1 MNRRA
6 YIGLDLGSSS
16 IKAVALDEAG
26 LCVAAA
32 KRPISIRTGPGGIAE
47 QDPHTWHDLA
57 GQVLRELSTALA
69 GQSIAPAAVANTGQ
83 MNGPVLLD
91 RRGRATGPVQMWCD
105 SRCGRHCRIL
115 EERIGPVRLLQT
127 TGHTAATGYTAP
139 KLLWMA
145 EHCPDQI
152 EAAAHLIFPKD
163 FMTWAL
169 TGQVVTDYSD
179 ASNSLLLDIHRGEW
193 AESTLQSL
201 GLKLPELPPL
211 AESAAV
217 VGHVSDEG
225 APWSGLPRGTPVAAG
240 AGDSISAAL
249 GAGLRDPSM
258 IQVVV
263 GSAGNVNCV
272 LDEAIIDDQGRVHT
286 GYFADRHHW
295 ICSAVQQSAGASLQ
309 WWSGLTGVDPATLI
323 SEMDTRSNST
333 ALFAPYLCGERTPH
347 LDPDVR
353 GAFLNLNQHTSRGDL
368 TRAILEGV
376 AFSFK
381 DAFEIFQA
389 LGISPNRAAVSGG
402 GGESGVWRRIIAAV
416 LDVPLI
422 AGAGDTTARGAAML
436 AACAAGRFESWQ
448 AAIDGWSQPADQ
460 VEPDREM
467 VERYQT
473 AYRHFKELYPRLRS
487 LPGAWK
493 PAD

>member
-152 EAAAHLIFPKD
+152 EAAAHLVFPKD

-179 ASNSLLLDIHRGEW
+179 ASNS
-193 AESTLQSL
+193 
-201 GLKLPELPPL
+201 P
-211 AESAAV
+211 AAR
-217 VGHVSDEG
+217 HS
-225 APWSGLPRGTPVAAG
+225 PW
-240 AGDSISAAL
+240 
-249 GAGLRDPSM
+249 
-258 IQVVV
+258 
-263 GSAGNVNCV
+263 
-272 LDEAIIDDQGRVHT
+272 
-286 GYFADRHHW
+286 
-295 ICSAVQQSAGASLQ
+295 
-309 WWSGLTGVDPATLI
+309 
-323 SEMDTRSNST
+323 
-333 ALFAPYLCGERTPH
+333 
-347 LDPDVR
+347 
-353 GAFLNLNQHTSRGDL
+353 
-368 TRAILEGV
+368 
-376 AFSFK
+376 
-381 DAFEIFQA
+381 
-389 LGISPNRAAVSGG
+389 
-402 GGESGVWRRIIAAV
+402 
-416 LDVPLI
+416 
-422 AGAGDTTARGAAML
+422 
-436 AACAAGRFESWQ
+436 
-448 AAIDGWSQPADQ
+448 
-460 VEPDREM
+460 
-467 VERYQT
+467 
-473 AYRHFKELYPRLRS
+473 
-487 LPGAWK
+487 
-493 PAD
+493 

>member
-1 MNRRA
+1 MNRPA

-16 IKAVALDEAG
+16 IKAVALDDAG
-26 LCVAAA
+26 VCVAAA

-47 QDPHTWHDLA
+47 QDPQTWHDLA
-57 GQVLRELSTALA
+57 GQALRELCTALA
-69 GQSIAPAAVANTGQ
+69 SQSIQPAAVANTGQ

-91 RRGRATGPVQMWCD
+91 CRGKATGPVQMWCD
-105 SRCGRHCRIL
+105 SRCGRQCRIL
-115 EERIGPVRLLQT
+115 EKRIEPGRLLQT
-127 TGHTAATGYTAP
+127 TGHAAATGYTAP
-139 KLLWMA
+139 KLLWID
-145 EHCPDQI
+145 EHRPDQI
-152 EAAAHLIFPKD
+152 EAAAHLVFPKD
-163 FMTWAL
+163 FMTWKL

-179 ASNSLLLDIHRGEW
+179 ASNSLLLNIHRGEW
-193 AESTLQSL
+193 AESILQSL
-201 GLKLPELPPL
+201 GLKLPQLPRL
-211 AESAAV
+211 AESAEV
-217 VGHVSDEG
+217 IGHVTDEG
-225 APWSGLPRGTPVAAG
+225 AAWSGLPEGLPVAAG

-249 GAGLRDPSM
+249 GAGLSDPST
-258 IQVVV
+258 IQIVV

-272 LDEAIIDDQGRVHT
+272 LDEALIDDQGRVHT

-309 WWSGLTGVDPATLI
+309 WWSGLTGVDPATLV
-323 SEMDTRSNST
+323 SEIDTSSQPT

-381 DAFEIFQA
+381 DAFEVFQG
-389 LGISPNRAAVSGG
+389 LGISPNRAAISGG

-416 LDVPLI
+416 LGVPLL
-422 AGAGDTTARGAAML
+422 AGPGDATARGAAML
-436 AACAAGRFESWQ
+436 AACAAGRFESWR
-448 AAIDGWSQPADQ
+448 AAIDGWSQPADE
-460 VEPDREM
+460 VEADREM

-473 AYRHFKELYPRLRS
+473 AYRHFKELYPRLRNFTH
-487 LPGAWK
+487 
-493 PAD
+493 